1 MAENKT
7 SFVRAN
13 ITDSEKETIVKMAEE
28 KGMSV
33 SSFVRFVLLTYLR
46 ENS

>member
-13 ITDSEKETIVKMAEE
+13 ITDSEKEAVVKMAEE
-28 KGMSV
+28 RGMSV
-33 SSFVRFVLLTYLR
+33 SSFIRFVLLTYLK

>member
-13 ITDSEKETIVKMAEE
+13 ITDSEKEAIVKMAEE
-28 KGMSV
+28 RGMSV
-33 SSFVRFVLLTYLR
+33 SSFVRFILLTYLR